1 LIEETQKI
9 RERLEKDMSIPKF
22 DHTWAVFDKDN
33 FPDEH
38 FDNAINKGEQQKR
51 KINCA
56 WSNEVFELWYL
67 LHFEYISAP
76 MSRVDFKPKIES
88 WLSQKM
94 GKPFQYEKN
103 RTDMYD
109 LLQQFGDEQ
118 QAIIRAEKPDQ
129 SYEDHRYSKQNPNTR
144 LYLLIRQLNEMKQG

>member
-1 LIEETQKI
+1 
-9 RERLEKDMSIPKF
+9 
-22 DHTWAVFDKDN
+22 
-33 FPDEH
+33 
-38 FDNAINKGEQQKR
+38 
-51 KINCA
+51 
-56 WSNEVFELWYL
+56 
-67 LHFEYISAP
+67 